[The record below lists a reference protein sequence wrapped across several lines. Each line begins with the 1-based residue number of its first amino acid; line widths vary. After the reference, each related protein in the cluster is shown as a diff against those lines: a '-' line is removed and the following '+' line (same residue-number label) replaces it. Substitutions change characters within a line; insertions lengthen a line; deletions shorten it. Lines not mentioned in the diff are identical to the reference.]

1 VPTAVIASNGL
12 FWPLISRAARTP
24 GSRSAPPFQY
34 SPHYFIMPF
43 MRIACPK
50 CAAEYEVPASRLP
63 PRKTVRCARCG
74 GEWAAVEE
82 AEGLSR
88 KVAATLSEQELNRH
102 AEVEEPLPQMTAMD
116 RLAAAGLRPARS
128 TRLVAAWIL
137 TLVILMATGAA
148 TIVWREPV
156 VRAWPPSG
164 RILGSAD
171 HMTPGLAQHPG
182 NAVAPPSRSL
192 KE

>member
-1 VPTAVIASNGL
+1 M
-12 FWPLISRAARTP
+12 R
-24 GSRSAPPFQY
+24 
-34 SPHYFIMPF
+34 F

-50 CAAEYEVPASRLP
+50 CAVEYEVPSSRLP

-74 GEWAAVEE
+74 SEWAAVEE
-82 AEGLSR
+82 DEASSR
-88 KVAATLSEQELNRH
+88 EVAAPLSEQELKRH
-102 AEVEEPLPQMTAMD
+102 AEAEEPLPRMTAMD
-116 RLAAAGLRPARS
+116 RLAATGLRPARS

-137 TLVILMATGAA
+137 TLVILIAAVAA

-171 HMTPGLAQHPG
+171 RMTPGRSST
-182 NAVAPPSRSL
+182 PS
-192 KE
+192 